1 MSANNNPYLNA
12 RREWDDRYGDALSR
26 ARNWRVAAIIALGVA
41 GVSVA
46 GVAYINAQSKVQ
58 PFVVAIDT
66 LGNPIAMARPSSEGC
81 VTDRII
87 QVQVANLI
95 WNART
100 VLADQQAQKTL
111 LDRTYAFLSTTA
123 SASLS
128 EYYKTHSPFG
138 SGSTVDVEIS
148 SVLPI
153 SKESYQI
160 NWVENKFNGSQ
171 PAGTTNWKASVT
183 VGIDKKLADQP
194 QMSLSNPLGI
204 YIKSLTWTQVLG
216 Q

>member
-1 MSANNNPYLNA
+1 
-12 RREWDDRYGDALSR
+12 
-26 ARNWRVAAIIALGVA
+26 
-41 GVSVA
+41 
-46 GVAYINAQSKVQ
+46 
-58 PFVVAIDT
+58 
-66 LGNPIAMARPSSEGC
+66 MARPSSEGG

-87 QVQVANLI
+87 QAQVANLI

-160 NWVENKFNGSQ
+160 NWVENRFNGSQ

>member
-81 VTDRII
+81 VTD
-87 QVQVANLI
+87 
-95 WNART
+95 
-100 VLADQQAQKTL
+100 
-111 LDRTYAFLSTTA
+111 
-123 SASLS
+123 
-128 EYYKTHSPFG
+128 
-138 SGSTVDVEIS
+138 
-148 SVLPI
+148 
-153 SKESYQI
+153 
-160 NWVENKFNGSQ
+160 
-171 PAGTTNWKASVT
+171 
-183 VGIDKKLADQP
+183 
-194 QMSLSNPLGI
+194 
-204 YIKSLTWTQVLG
+204 
-216 Q
+216 